1 MTDSAASAQRVLA
14 EVSVGVRV
22 RVHPA
27 LCEGWGNCHRFAAA
41 VYPLGADG
49 YLDLVRALPGVVR
62 VESAKVWPKEDGS
75 PTPAHRV
82 VDAYFADYDAACA
95 AVRTQAAGALFPET
109 FRLGTGGV
117 TVLFSDVEVD
127 R

>member
-1 MTDSAASAQRVLA
+1 MPTKITFLFANPA
-14 EVSVGVRV
+14 EPDGFE
-22 RVHPA
+22 A
-27 LCEGWGNCHRFAAA
+27 GF
-41 VYPLGADG
+41 ADG
-49 YLDLVRALPGVVR
+49 YLDLVRALPGVER